1 MIVMAAHSIILGTIE
16 GISKGDFERISKD
29 LKQCFEHV
37 GWKNDTLIIKSEKQH
52 HRVKLVA
59 TKIAD
64 CIQEGKFGSLLYIG
78 NDRVVCI
85 YFGHRRFVGKQYGE
99 PEPPDWWGQPAAKN
113 QSEDLHDKLLL
124 NIIKD

>member
-1 MIVMAAHSIILGTIE
+1 MSANSIILGTID
-16 GISKGDFERISKD
+16 GISKKDFER
-29 LKQCFEHV
+29 LKKELKECFQQV
-37 GWKNDTLIIKSEKQH
+37 GWKDNTLIIKSDRQH
-52 HRVKLVA
+52 HRVKIIA

-85 YFGHRRFVGKQYGE
+85 YFGHKQFVGKQYGE
-99 PEPPDWWGQPAAKN
+99 PEPPEWWGQPTEKTE
-113 QSEDLHDKLLL
+113 SDDLSDKLLL